1 MLSYVFSS
9 MMEISLSVSVLILFF
24 MFCIPKRLMN
34 YSPKC
39 RSVLWLILAVRL
51 LIPIQPRFRTAAVH
65 FTAPYHLI
73 ALPSGSGAQEV
84 SYSFMQIAA
93 AIWLVGAV
101 LFFAFH
107 IISYKCFEEKLRRGQ
122 KTADLTEEEK
132 TEISNLFYET
142 KYAMGNYNPVELW
155 ISSKAPEPMMI
166 GFFHP
171 KIVVPDCMTDESKL
185 SMIFRHE
192 LTHYQRK
199 DEWYRFIML
208 LTLSAHWF
216 NPVVYL
222 MTRRS
227 TEDIEGACD
236 LCVIAGQDKKFV
248 QDYIYALLDTA
259 KCLLK
264 KKNPAGQTALIS
276 YFSSSASKLKVRFSE
291 LLSPKKKSGRPLLG
305 ICAVIV
311 VFETCFVFIQSND
324 QNLEWAENL
333 KEGDISY
340 VEFSDVGFSKQDIFS
355 ISDSAKR
362 DVIHWFGENSFK
374 PVFYPKKNRT
384 EQGRFCIAKKDGTQK
399 TVSIFSDGSV
409 RVGGKE
415 YRAYQ
420 LRFGNNF
427 AGNLK
432 IDR

>member
-9 MMEISLSVSVLILFF
+9 VIEISLSVSVMILFF
-24 MFCIPKRLMN
+24 MLCIPKRLMN

-39 RSVLWLILAVRL
+39 RSVLWLILAIRL
-51 LIPIQPRFRTAAVH
+51 LIPIQPRFRAAAVH

-73 ALPSGSGAQEV
+73 EIPSVGSVAES

-93 AIWLVGAV
+93 AIWFVGAV
-101 LFFAFH
+101 LFFSFH
-107 IISYKCFEEKLRRGQ
+107 VICYKCFEEKLKRGQ
-122 KTADLTEEEK
+122 KTANLSEREK
-132 TEISNLFYET
+132 AKVLNRFYET

-155 ISSKAPEPMMI
+155 ISSKAPGPMMI

-171 KIVVPDCMTDESKL
+171 KIVVPDCMTDENKL
-185 SMIFRHE
+185 NMVFRHE

-208 LTLSAHWF
+208 LSLSVHWF
-216 NPVVYL
+216 NPMIYL

-236 LCVIAGQDKKFV
+236 LCVVSGQDKQFV

-259 KCLLK
+259 KCLMK
-264 KKNPAGQTALIS
+264 KKNSRRQTALIS
-276 YFSSSASKLKVRFSE
+276 YFSSSAAKLKLRFSE
-291 LLSPKKKSGRPLLG
+291 LMSPKKKSGKPLLAV
-305 ICAVIV
+305 CAVIV
-311 VFETCFVFIQSND
+311 MFGTCLIFIQSND
-324 QNLEWAENL
+324 QNLDWAENL

-340 VEFSDVGFSKQDIFS
+340 VEFSDVGFQNQDIFS
-355 ISDSAKR
+355 VSDSTKR
-362 DVIHWFGENSFK
+362 DIIHWFGENSFK
-374 PVFYPKKNRT
+374 PIFYPKKNRT

-399 TVSIFSDGSV
+399 TVCIFSDGSV

-415 YRAYQ
+415 YRAYPLQ
-420 LRFGNNF
+420 FGNNF

-432 IDR
+432 IER